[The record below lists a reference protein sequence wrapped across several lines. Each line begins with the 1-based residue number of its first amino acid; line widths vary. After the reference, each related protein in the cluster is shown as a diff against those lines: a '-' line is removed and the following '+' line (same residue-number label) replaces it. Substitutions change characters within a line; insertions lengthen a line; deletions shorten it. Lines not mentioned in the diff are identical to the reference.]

1 MAGYGGET
9 GTASVSGGGTP
20 SLDVR
25 RVKPQ
30 NQYEPFSGYINKG
43 ISSGG
48 QQLLNLTQRV
58 DSSDIALFSADE
70 DKGKSV
76 LPAARHVQFNNLGDS
91 ALGVSLKLNHWSSGT
106 AEDTE
111 PNKYIHFIVGK
122 GESINMPITRMIA
135 SDNSAIDVGTA
146 VGNTAP
152 AAAMTANSGADTTEA
167 FADGND
173 TTIAFDDGSG
183 GVAHTMFRAGDLI
196 RLDDEICQIK
206 EIVDTDGDGNYTP
219 AHFVVDRGLYGT
231 AKANHTNNTNILFP
245 FFNAY
250 HDYDALTTARTDN
263 DGKFKAFNFFGYGRV
278 IDAPTSGIL
287 PGSIAIKCYEPGY
300 QELGLSGI
308 TPGTNSG
315 LTAGETYYFFC
326 NVDGGGAGD
335 EVSFTVD
342 ASNTNFGGRNGVL
355 SKIQDF
361 FNQKY
366 YTAGATLFEKKVTVG
381 IVNGD
386 IRFTSGSYLSSSA
399 IALTEGTGGAGV
411 SVRWFGHSVNP
422 TGRIPG
428 SNNLPAAVGAKLPDD
443 TITDNT
449 TGETMTNTGGFM
461 YDDGRGR
468 LVGNGSGIINYDTGA
483 IDFVSK
489 PNAEFV
495 VSLVHTSALSGKV
508 TETTKNTIEEIKV
521 KSINPKITGKI
532 NLVVRG

>member
-1 MAGYGGET
+1 MAGYGGESGT
-9 GTASVSGGGTP
+9 GGVAGGGGGAP

-25 RVKPQ
+25 RMRTNQ
-30 NQYEPFSGYINKG
+30 NQPFSQQIGDG
-43 ISSGG
+43 AISSGG
-48 QQLLNLTQRV
+48 KQLLNLTQRV

-76 LPAARHVQFNNLGDS
+76 LPAARNLRFNNLGDS

-106 AEDTE
+106 AEDAE

-122 GESINMPITRMIA
+122 GESLNMPITRMIA
-135 SDNSAIDVGTA
+135 SDNSAIDSGTA
-146 VGNTAP
+146 VSNTAP
-152 AAAMTANSGADTTEA
+152 DGNMYTDSGADVDTAT
-167 FADGND
+167 DGA
-173 TTIAFDDGSG
+173 IGSG
-183 GVAHTMFRAGDLI
+183 TTTTTLYLEEGHSKYFRVGDLI
-196 RLDDEICQIK
+196 RLENEIC
-206 EIVDTDGDGNYTP
+206 EVT
-219 AHFVVDRGLYGT
+219 AVGT
-231 AKANHTNNTNILFP
+231 GADLASSTCTIIRAVHGSTAATHADDVAVRFP

-250 HDYDALTTARTDN
+250 HDFDKFSTARTDN
-263 DGKFKAFNFFGYGRV
+263 DGKFKAFNLFGYGRAT
-278 IDAPTSGIL
+278 DAPTSGIL
-287 PGSIAIKCYEPGY
+287 PGSVAIKCYNPGY

-355 SKIQDF
+355 SKIQAF

-366 YTAGATLFEKKVTVG
+366 YTSGATLFEKKVTVG

-386 IRFTSGSYLSSSA
+386 IRFTSGSYLSTSS
-399 IALTEGTGGAGV
+399 IALTEGTSGAGV

-428 SNNLPAAVGAKLPDD
+428 SNNLPSPVAARLPDD

-449 TGETMTNTGGFM
+449 TGETMSNTGGFM
-461 YDDGRGR
+461 YDDGKGR
-468 LVGNGSGIINYDTGA
+468 LVGNGSGTINYDTGA

-521 KSINPKITGKI
+521 RSMNAKITGKI
-532 NLVVRG
+532 NLVVEG